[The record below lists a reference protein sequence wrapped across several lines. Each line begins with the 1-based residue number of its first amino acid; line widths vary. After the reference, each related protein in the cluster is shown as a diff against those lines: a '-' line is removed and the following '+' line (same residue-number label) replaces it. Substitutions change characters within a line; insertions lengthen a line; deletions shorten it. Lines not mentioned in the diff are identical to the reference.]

1 MKTQFPNGFYT
12 GKNESIESKDI
23 SMLCSVNDTDFYLDD
38 DDQRSIEIVGKA
50 LKMAKLALDTTVVY
64 VHNDEIYNEKF
75 FTLNELKDGL
85 YSYASG
91 TYDSH
96 EDALDSGALYPISEG
111 RIYSEFRK
119 IVQLI
124 NLADKVYNTKDRVFV
139 LKERSKFTI
148 VNERILSTLSG
159 QFD

>member
-50 LKMAKLALDTTVVY
+50 LKMAKLALATPVVY

-91 TYDSH
+91 TYSSH
-96 EDALDSGALYPISEG
+96 EDALDSGALYLISED
-111 RIYSEFRK
+111 RIHSELRK
-119 IVQLI
+119 IVQMI

-148 VNERILSTLSG
+148 INERMLSVLSG